1 MGGLGHSFGFV
12 GEGRGKVE
20 GIGKQNVYSPT
31 PPSPLM
37 PPPIFPYILP
47 SLHYIYNTLMSYIY
61 SKSEFGDI
69 TICR

>member
-20 GIGKQNVYSPT
+20 GIGKENVYSPT

-37 PPPIFPYILP
+37 PPQFSHIFYQVCIIYIT
-47 SLHYIYNTLMSYIY
+47 H
-61 SKSEFGDI
+61 
-69 TICR
+69 